1 LVNIS
6 RENEKGAKN
15 SYGSYPTDF
24 FFFLSDPKGEVFNL
38 KAYFKK
44 RADKIL
50 HLYSHDTAPARRTAG
65 RWNFFFS

>member
-1 LVNIS
+1 MKKEPKIHMAAT
-6 RENEKGAKN
+6 RRI
-15 SYGSYPTDF
+15 

-50 HLYSHDTAPARRTAG
+50 HLYSHDTAPARPTAE
-65 RWNFFFS
+65 RWNFFS